1 MKQPVISSKQAAYI
15 READHRWNVKTGATR
30 SGKTYLDTL
39 YVIPKRIRERLGQSG
54 LVVLLGNTR
63 GTLQRNVLDPMAEIY
78 GNDRIGRIRSD
89 NTALLFGER
98 CYCLGADNKKHVDR
112 IRGSSIKYAYGDEVT
127 TWNQEVFE
135 MLKSRLDKPGACFD
149 GTCNPE
155 SPRHWF
161 KGFLESDADIYQQA
175 YQIDDNPYLPAEFI
189 DQLKREYKGTV
200 YYDRYILGRWVAA
213 EGVIYR
219 PFADDPGRFIINDL
233 TGYSIMHAE
242 IGVDFGGGTSGHAF
256 VCVGYTPGYRE
267 KIILDEYYEQDA
279 LDPAQLEEAFVAFV
293 QRVRGKYMVTDVYC
307 DSAEQTLINGLKTA
321 AAKYRL
327 PVSIGNARKK
337 PINDRIRCDVRLMA
351 TDRLRVMRC
360 CPNVI
365 QSFETAIWSDKSI
378 TEDIRLD
385 DGSINIDVLDAQEYA
400 TERHLHELVENLR

>member
-1 MKQPVISSKQAAYI
+1 MKQPVISNKQAAYI

-39 YVIPKRIRERLGQSG
+39 YVIPKRIRERLGQPG

-112 IRGSSIKYAYGDEVT
+112 LRGSSIKYAYGDEVT

-200 YYDRYILGRWVAA
+200 YYDRYILGR
-213 EGVIYR
+213 
-219 PFADDPGRFIINDL
+219 
-233 TGYSIMHAE
+233 
-242 IGVDFGGGTSGHAF
+242 
-256 VCVGYTPGYRE
+256 
-267 KIILDEYYEQDA
+267 
-279 LDPAQLEEAFVAFV
+279 
-293 QRVRGKYMVTDVYC
+293 
-307 DSAEQTLINGLKTA
+307 
-321 AAKYRL
+321 
-327 PVSIGNARKK
+327 
-337 PINDRIRCDVRLMA
+337 
-351 TDRLRVMRC
+351 
-360 CPNVI
+360 
-365 QSFETAIWSDKSI
+365 
-378 TEDIRLD
+378 
-385 DGSINIDVLDAQEYA
+385 
-400 TERHLHELVENLR
+400 

>member
-39 YVIPKRIRERLGQSG
+39 YVIPKRIRERLGQPG

-89 NTALLFGER
+89 NTAMLFGER

-112 IRGSSIKYAYGDEVT
+112 LRGSSIKYAYGDEVT

-175 YQIDDNPYLPAEFI
+175 YTIDDNPYLPEEFVA
-189 DQLKREYKGTV
+189 QLKREYRGTV
-200 YYDRYILGRWVAA
+200 YYDRYINGRWVAA

-219 PFADDPGRFIINDL
+219 PFADNPGRFIINSLDD
-233 TGYSIMHAE
+233 YSIMHAE

-256 VCVGYTPGYRE
+256 VCVGYTPRYRD

-279 LDPAQLEEAFVAFV
+279 LDPARLEEAFVAFV
-293 QRVRGKYMVTDVYC
+293 QRCQAKYTVSDVYC

-321 AAKYRL
+321 AAKHRL
-327 PVSIGNARKK
+327 PISIGNARKK

-351 TDRLRVMRC
+351 TDRLRVMSC
-360 CPNVI
+360 CPHVI
-365 QSFETAIWSDKSI
+365 ESFETAIWSDKSI